1 MDLLVAY
8 DGSQVS
14 QRALDEAKKFAVKFN
29 AKLHVLSSTPYGP
42 ELETKEYAETKAELD
57 QVGASLNK
65 DGIDHEIHLIQR
77 SLSPGEDLVDA
88 GRGPQRPA
96 ADARALWR

>member
-14 QRALDEAKKFAVKFN
+14 QRAIDVAKKCAVKFN

-57 QVGASLNK
+57 QVG
-65 DGIDHEIHLIQR
+65 
-77 SLSPGEDLVDA
+77 
-88 GRGPQRPA
+88 
-96 ADARALWR
+96 RALIKMGSIMRFT